1 MSSVIIWL
9 DFVGIV
15 AFAATGALVAG
26 QKRLDVFGGLVLA
39 VVTGIGGGTMRD
51 LILDVPVFWLQP
63 GNPALVAC
71 VVGFCI
77 SWLILWVR
85 HRPDL
90 PIHFTKAMQWLDAL
104 GLALFTVIGARK
116 ALMLGQEPGIAIV
129 MGVMTGIGGGMLR
142 DVLANRIP
150 LVLSRIRFYATASV
164 CGAGLFVLLSP
175 HSMPTAFA
183 AGFALTLFL
192 RIGAMVYDWRLPMF
206 PAHKDDDPS

>member
-1 MSSVIIWL
+1 MSSLITWL
-9 DFVGIV
+9 DFIGIT
-15 AFAATGALVAG
+15 AFATTGALVAG

-51 LILDVPVFWLQP
+51 LILKAPVFWIQP
-63 GNPALVAC
+63 GSQALLAC
-71 VVGFCI
+71 VVGFI
-77 SWLILWVR
+77 LSWLILWIR

-90 PIHFTKAMQWLDAL
+90 PLHFTKAIQWLDAL

-116 ALMLGQEPGIAIV
+116 AIEYGTGPGIAVV

-164 CGAGLFVLLSP
+164 CGALIFVLLKAY
-175 HSMPTAFA
+175 SMPLAFA
-183 AGFALTLFL
+183 AGFAVTLLL

-206 PAHKDDDPS
+206 PAHKETDPG